1 MRRIGY
7 SLLVAAGLLTLVQ
20 VFLYSSNLPQRVASH
35 FGQNGAADGWM
46 TRSSFLALHLGLQAS
61 CAALLLAIARFGRFL
76 PDSLLS
82 MPHKDYWLHADRRES
97 TLEYTEAL
105 LTCIAGVTATF
116 LSVVFQCVYQANVNG
131 TEKLSTAVFLPALMA
146 YIGIVFYLVVR
157 SSLRFAS
164 APTGSVVE
172 GN

>member
-20 VFLYSSNLPQRVASH
+20 VFLYSSSLPQRVASH

-61 CAALLLAIARFGRFL
+61 CAAFLLAIARFGRFL

-97 TLEYTEAL
+97 TLEYTEAM

-116 LSVVFQCVYQANVNG
+116 LAVVFQCVYQANVGG
-131 TEKLSTAVFLPALMA
+131 TGKLPTTVFLPAMMA
-146 YIGIVFYLVVR
+146 YMGIVLYLVVR
-157 SSLRFAS
+157 SSFRFATVPKS
-164 APTGSVVE
+164 PQTEV
-172 GN
+172 N